1 MNGGAL
7 ERYSLRVRGRVQ
19 GVGFRP
25 YVWALARDHG
35 LAGWVR
41 NDADGVLIEI
51 EGAGCAAFLND
62 LTARLPALARI
73 EALESEARRPV
84 GEHRFEIA
92 ATGPAGPGAAAIPPD
107 TGLCA
112 ECLAELFTPG
122 DRRSMHPFIT
132 CTNCGP
138 RFTIAYD
145 LPYDRPATSMAGFA
159 MCAPCARE
167 YADPADR
174 RFHAQPV
181 ACPDCGPALDMEPGE
196 IIARLAAGQIV
207 AIKGIGGF
215 HVACD
220 ARNAEVVARLR
231 AAKRRPAK
239 PFAVMVLNRASAE
252 AIAEISPDAAD
263 LLESP
268 ARPVVLVADKRAL
281 PEGVSCGL
289 GTLGLM
295 LPYTPLH
302 YLLFHAAAGEPA
314 GTGWLA
320 APHPLA
326 LVMTSANLAGD
337 PLIVDEAEAAEKLE
351 GIADAVAGHDRAIVT
366 RCDDS
371 VARVVAG
378 APLLLRRARGFVPD
392 ALPLAEDGPPVL
404 ALGALLKVAP
414 CLTREAEAVLGQHVG
429 DVENAA
435 TARFLRDVMAHLQR
449 LTRTEPEA
457 VACDSHPDYLT
468 SRIAQETGLPVY
480 RVHHH
485 HAHLAAVSA
494 EHGITGALTGLVLD
508 GFGLGPDGTLWGGE
522 LLRMTGTSCE
532 RLGALAP
539 LPLPGGDR
547 AARAP
552 WRMAAAALHAI
563 GQNETIPEQFGAP
576 AARQVARMLQI
587 GMNCPKTSSCGR
599 LFDAAAGL
607 LGVRLH
613 NRYEAEAAMALEG
626 LCAAPRVMPGGW
638 RLLRDRLDFAPLL
651 ARLAKLDDPAEGS
664 ALFHGTLAAGL
675 ADLALSHLPAGEQC
689 IALTGG
695 CIANRVLTE
704 ALCERLSEAG
714 ITPLMSRAVPPG
726 DGGLA
731 LGQALIARREIMK
744 ETG

>member
-1 MNGGAL
+1 MIGLL

-25 YVWALARDHG
+25 FIWTLARDHG

-41 NDADGVLIEI
+41 NDADGVVIEI
-51 EGAGCAAFLND
+51 EGADCGGFLDD

-73 EALESEARRPV
+73 DALEKRACRPL
-84 GEHRFEIA
+84 GEKRFEIA

-112 ECLAELFTPG
+112 DCLAELFSPR
-122 DRRSMHPFIT
+122 DRRALHPFIT

-138 RFTIAYD
+138 RFTIART
-145 LPYDRPATSMAGFA
+145 LPYDRPVTSMAGFA
-159 MCAPCARE
+159 MCAACARE
-167 YADPADR
+167 YAHPADR
-174 RFHAQPV
+174 RFHTQPV
-181 ACPDCGPALDMEPGE
+181 ACPQCGPRLDMAPGE
-196 IIARLAAGQIV
+196 IIGRIAAGEIV
-207 AIKGIGGF
+207 AIKGLGGF
-215 HVACD
+215 HIACD
-220 ARNAEVVARLR
+220 ARNAKTLQRLR
-231 AAKRRPAK
+231 AAKNRQAK
-239 PFAVMVLNRASAE
+239 PFAVMVLNLSSAE
-252 AIAEISPDAAD
+252 RLADISPAEAA

-268 ARPVVLVADKRAL
+268 QRPVMITRAHSHL
-281 PEGVSCGL
+281 PEAVSCGL

-302 YLLFHAAAGEPA
+302 YLMFHAAAGEPA

-320 APHPLA
+320 EAHPLA

-337 PLIVDEAEAAEKLE
+337 PLIIDEAEAADKLA

-414 CLTREAEAVLGQHVG
+414 CLTRGREAVMGQHVG

-435 TARFLRDVMAHLQR
+435 TARFLEEAVAHLRR
-449 LTRTEPEA
+449 LTRCEPVA

-468 SRIAQETGLPVY
+468 TRIAGETGLHVH
-480 RVHHH
+480 RIHHH
-485 HAHLAAVSA
+485 HAHLAGVAA
-494 EHGITGALTGLVLD
+494 EYGITGALTGLVLD

-522 LLRMTGTSCE
+522 LLRMAGTGCE

-539 LPLPGGDR
+539 LPMPGGDR

-552 WRMAAAALHAI
+552 WRMAAAALHVI
-563 GQNETIPEQFGAP
+563 GRGETIAERFGTPE
-576 AARQVARMLQI
+576 AARVARMLAH
-587 GMNCPKTSSCGR
+587 GLNCPETTSCGR

-607 LGVRLH
+607 LGVRLQ
-613 NRYEAEAAMALEG
+613 NRFEAEAAMALEG
-626 LCAAPRVMPGGW
+626 LCTAPCVMAGGW
-638 RLLRDRLDFAPLL
+638 RLIGGRLDFSPLL
-651 ARLAKLDDPAEGS
+651 AHLAETSDPAHGS
-664 ALFHGTLAAGL
+664 DLFHGTLAAGL
-675 ADLALSHLPAGEQC
+675 ADLALSRLPKGETQL
-689 IALTGG
+689 ALTGG
-695 CIANRVLTE
+695 CIANRALTE
-704 ALCERLSEAG
+704 ALCARLAQAG
-714 ITPLMSRAVPPG
+714 IEPLIPRAVPSG

-731 LGQALIARREIMK
+731 LGQALVARRQLMK
-744 ETG
+744 ETD